1 MDYNLPGSSVQG
13 ISQAKNTGVGFH
25 FLLQEIFTIQ
35 GLNLHL
41 LHWQMDSLP
50 LSHQGNPS
58 TELEYSYLIP
68 GFDDR
73 CACSNLL
80 DGPQVQ
86 NSFKGFQMWGNL
98 RKSNDLL
105 KRNKKTTSIDCDFLT
120 VCSVQFSH
128 SVVSNSL

>member
-1 MDYNLPGSSVQG
+1 MDCSSPSSSVHG
-13 ISQAKNTGVGFH
+13 VFPRKNTRVGCH
-25 FLLQEIFTIQ
+25 FPLQGNFLVQE
-35 GLNLHL
+35 LNLHL

-86 NSFKGFQMWGNL
+86 NSLKGFQMWGNL

>member
-1 MDYNLPGSSVQG
+1 M
-13 ISQAKNTGVGFH
+13 VGWH
-25 FLLQEIFTIQ
+25 HQ
-35 GLNLHL
+35 LNGHGFE
-41 LHWQMDSLP
+41 QTSGDSEG
-50 LSHQGNPS
+50 QGNPS